1 MRSTAPW
8 YLDTMVQWIHGFT
21 KSLGLILCS
30 EVGDKT
36 FIIAALMAMKHSRRM
51 VPGWRHAHTLPL
63 HTHTIRCLPEHFL
76 PLHS

>member
-1 MRSTAPW
+1 
-8 YLDTMVQWIHGFT
+8 MVQWIHGFT

-51 VPGWRHAHTLPL
+51 VSGRDAQQLSIHNNHN
-63 HTHTIRCLPEHFL
+63 RCLLERL
-76 PLHS
+76 LLLRL